1 MEVDPANHD
10 TGLASTRRSLRER
23 TAWLQSQLPTIY
35 VGVLGGLQIVL
46 LWMYRVRF
54 GSIIPLAG
62 GVLLLCLVVLLRR
75 PGERWHWRMLLLL
88 VLITVTTFA
97 PSVVAIDQREHAGL
111 TFESDSMAMDEVAV
125 DRILHGH
132 PIYATDWS
140 GTQVDGYGYEYGGI
154 DLHYYAHFPLMVQA
168 AVPLRVVSDLLHVPF
183 DYRMVVLVFSLVVLC
198 AIYRLPIAPR
208 DRFIVAVATLL
219 NPAISLAGWT
229 GHDDM
234 CYLAALLVGLVLA
247 GRRHFL
253 WSALAFG
260 AAAAL
265 KPFAILTLPF
275 VLVAL
280 YKGSPASASRRA
292 RFRTC
297 LEACGL
303 FAVPLL
309 LSIGPFLV
317 HDAAGFY
324 RDTVNFPTAVLPLG
338 GFGFSGLLVAL
349 RIVPIGAQFPLGPLE
364 LGAAIPALWF
374 TLRAFAKRP
383 TMGHFLMGYCIVLF
397 AFLFFARF
405 FADNYLAILIGL
417 ALCVP
422 SLTSVR
428 VLPLAHEA
436 PPGLARD
443 LSQGTS
449 AA

>member
-1 MEVDPANHD
+1 MEVDPANRD
-10 TGLASTRRSLRER
+10 TGLASARRSMRER
-23 TAWLQSQLPTIY
+23 AAWLQSQLPTIY
-35 VGVLGGLQIVL
+35 LALLGGLQIVL

-54 GSIIPLAG
+54 GSVIAPAG
-62 GVLLLCLVVLLRR
+62 GLLLLCLVMLLRR
-75 PGERWHWRMLLLL
+75 TGERWHLRIVLLLA
-88 VLITVTTFA
+88 LITVTTFA
-97 PSVVAIDQREHAGL
+97 PSVVAIEQRQHAGL
-111 TFESDSMAMDEVAV
+111 TFESDSMAMDEVAI
-125 DRILHGH
+125 DRILHAH
-132 PIYATDWS
+132 AIYGTDWS
-140 GTQVDGYGYEYGGI
+140 GTQVDGYAYEYGGI

-168 AVPLRVVSDLLHVPF
+168 AVPVRIVSDLLHVPF
-183 DYRMVVLVFSLVVLC
+183 DYRMVVLAFSLVALG
-198 AIYRLPIAPR
+198 AIYWLPIATR
-208 DRFIVAVATLL
+208 NRFIVAVATLL

-234 CYLAALLVGLVLA
+234 CYLAMLLVGLALA

-253 WSALAFG
+253 WAALAFG

-265 KPFAILTLPF
+265 KPFAILMLPF

-280 YKGSPASASRRA
+280 WKRSPASASRRA
-292 RFRTC
+292 RLRAG

-309 LSIGPFLV
+309 LSIGPFV
-317 HDAAGFY
+317 VRDAAGFY
-324 RDTVNFPTAVLPLG
+324 RDTVTFPTTVLPLG

-364 LGAAIPALWF
+364 LGAAIPALWL

-383 TMGHFLMGYCIVLF
+383 TLGHFLMGYCIALF

-417 ALCVP
+417 ALCIP
-422 SLTSVR
+422 SLLSVR
-428 VLPLAHEA
+428 VLPLAQEESL
-436 PPGLARD
+436 GLARD
-443 LSQGTS
+443 LGTS